1 MLIWGYSILE
11 SVSQL
16 LVLAS
21 WPCIRLEDVCSSR
34 WNLHIICFSPTVLH
48 ALLSLYFLIMLA
60 ICIRFSDFL
69 PIEFLSD
76 TELAFMMKISKIHI
90 PLSIFVLLTKND
102 SLLSAVIGLMVGH
115 SSPFITNIEEVKANW
130 IFLDMNIK
138 IWSLRFIY
146 TL

>member
-1 MLIWGYSILE
+1 MCLYSLKIPEMSPAIRAFPTRHFSELTFHIL
-11 SVSQL
+11 
-16 LVLAS
+16 
-21 WPCIRLEDVCSSR
+21 
-34 WNLHIICFSPTVLH
+34 
-48 ALLSLYFLIMLA
+48 LA

-138 IWSLRFIY
+138 I
-146 TL
+146 